1 MNNLP
6 TPVNDKLKSLPNGL
20 KKRLISNLVLE
31 AVLDRAMV
39 DFQDRRSSSSIWLMY
54 LDQLTKLNTTDQH
67 T

>member
-39 DFQDRRSSSSIWLMY
+39 DFQDRRYESSTLSL
-54 LDQLTKLNTTDQH
+54 
-67 T
+67 